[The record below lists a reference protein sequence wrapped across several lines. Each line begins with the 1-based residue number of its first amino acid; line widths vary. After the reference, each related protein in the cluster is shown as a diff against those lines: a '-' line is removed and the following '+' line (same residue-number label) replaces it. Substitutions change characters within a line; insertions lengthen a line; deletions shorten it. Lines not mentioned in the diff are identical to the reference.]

1 MSAVAY
7 LFADIYGVKV
17 DYCVFEM
24 HPFIFIF
31 WVHIYFQ
38 ICVQIWLHLIKQSM
52 QWYIFHLLT
61 ICLNKHQILLNCFL
75 WLFVPEKF
83 PSVLF
88 IRNFSIR
95 MFSIDVY
102 LKTVA
107 HFFQLIYTSEII
119 ATCTVLKFCI
129 KNIFSKCDKNCSFL
143 QI

>member
-1 MSAVAY
+1 
-7 LFADIYGVKV
+7 
-17 DYCVFEM
+17 
-24 HPFIFIF
+24 
-31 WVHIYFQ
+31 
-38 ICVQIWLHLIKQSM
+38 M

-143 QI
+143 QIWSHLLKKFLIENFIFCAVLRIFWILLTHFKSMDYFYTP